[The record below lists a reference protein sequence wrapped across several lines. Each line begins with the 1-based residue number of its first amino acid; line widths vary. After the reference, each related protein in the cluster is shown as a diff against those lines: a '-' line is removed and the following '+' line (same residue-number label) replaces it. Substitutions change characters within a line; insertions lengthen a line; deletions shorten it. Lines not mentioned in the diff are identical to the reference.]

1 MDDKIYR
8 GPGHPVDAHFHS
20 GPPGKQGLP
29 GVSPKVDG
37 NYNEEDGTVV
47 FTVTDGYGQRSIP
60 VPMVELVGD
69 WMERDSYEV
78 LQQWMD
84 THSDAEW
91 WVDENNGLHLS
102 NVPPDADDRIGTFVD
117 AWLDDHPE
125 ATTTV
130 EDGSI
135 TWDKLSPALQA
146 RIEALEGTIA

>member
-29 GVSPKVDG
+29 GVSPKVDMA
-37 NYNEEDGTVV
+37 YNEEEGTVV
-47 FTVTDGYGQRSIP
+47 FTVTDGYGQRNIP

-78 LQQWMD
+78 LKQWMD

-146 RIEALEGTIA
+146 RIEALEGTTA